1 MNPFDVFQM
10 DNSLRLHFTQKK
22 FDFFTYGTNIKQNS
36 LDRFEKIPDN
46 VKYIYVNVSRMR
58 EPKTF
63 LIGNYIYNKVKHIR
77 SFNDDGYLKYR
88 GCNTN
93 GNYMLSE
100 DIKLFKD
107 DFKENFKGSQPH
119 LLKLYFTEQIGL
131 YTLSVMERILNWTST
146 IEDNIITNGII
157 SEVKKSYKFFKIDDT
172 EAKKI
177 IINRYK

>member
-1 MNPFDVFQM
+1 MNSFEVFQL
-10 DNSLRLHFTQKK
+10 DNALRLHFTQEK

-36 LDRFEKIPDN
+36 LERFEKISDN
-46 VKYIYVNVSRMR
+46 AKYVYTNVSRMR

-63 LIGNYIYNKVKHIR
+63 LIGNYIYNKIKHIR
-77 SFNDDGYLKYR
+77 SFDEVAYLKYR
-88 GCNTN
+88 SNNTN

-107 DFKENFKGSQPH
+107 DFKENFKGAQPH
-119 LLKLYFTEQIGL
+119 ILKLYFTEQIGL
-131 YTLSVMERILNWTST
+131 YTLSVMERILNWTLK
-146 IEDNIITNGII
+146 IEDNIITNGTI